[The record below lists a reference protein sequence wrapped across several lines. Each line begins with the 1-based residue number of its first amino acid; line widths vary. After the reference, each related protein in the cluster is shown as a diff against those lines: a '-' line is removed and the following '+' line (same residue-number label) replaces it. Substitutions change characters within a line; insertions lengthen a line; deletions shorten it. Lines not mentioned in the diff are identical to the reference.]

1 MLRLVSDEDF
11 RRAIVRGLLL
21 KQPELD
27 VVRVQDVG
35 LRQKSDE
42 EILDWAT
49 SENRIL
55 LTHDR
60 NTVPR
65 MMKERLAGDR
75 PVPGVMIVR
84 QRLVIAKAIEDILL
98 VAHCGN
104 PDEWPDRMLY
114 IPL

>member
-21 KQPELD
+21 KQPDLD

-35 LRQKSDE
+35 LRLKPDE
-42 EILDWAT
+42 VILDWAT

-65 MMKERLAGDR
+65 IVKERLAEDR
-75 PVPGVMIVR
+75 PVTGVVVVR

-104 PDEWPDRMLY
+104 PDEWPDRTLY
-114 IPL
+114 VPL